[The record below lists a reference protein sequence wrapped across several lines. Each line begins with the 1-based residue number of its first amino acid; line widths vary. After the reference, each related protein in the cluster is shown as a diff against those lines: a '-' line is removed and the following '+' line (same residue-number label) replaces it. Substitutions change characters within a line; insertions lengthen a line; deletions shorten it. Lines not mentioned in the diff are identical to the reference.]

1 MKVSAQKAEIVK
13 LKADGLCFD
22 SIKKA
27 PAENKGD
34 SEQRVISDNYGAT
47 YFFVTIRGREKKIVY
62 IPPWGLARPFR
73 QTANGQ
79 VRTRK
84 KTNRMRM

>member
-47 YFFVTIRGREKKIVY
+47 YFFVTIQGPKKKCLYTPV
-62 IPPWGLARPFR
+62 GVGTTL
-73 QTANGQ
+73 Q
-79 VRTRK
+79 
-84 KTNRMRM
+84 TNR

>member
-1 MKVSAQKAEIVK
+1 MMKVSAQKVEIVK

-22 SIKKA
+22 SIKNA

-47 YFFVTIRGREKKIVY
+47 YFFVTIQGPKKNVY
-62 IPPWGLARPFR
+62 IPPWGLARPSR

-79 VRTRK
+79 VRRRK
-84 KTNRMRM
+84 

>member
-1 MKVSAQKAEIVK
+1 MMKVSAQKAEIVK

-34 SEQRVISDNYGAT
+34 L
-47 YFFVTIRGREKKIVY
+47 K
-62 IPPWGLARPFR
+62 WL
-73 QTANGQ
+73 
-79 VRTRK
+79 
-84 KTNRMRM
+84 

>member
-27 PAENKGD
+27 PALGPAKKNLF
-34 SEQRVISDNYGAT
+34 IYP
-47 YFFVTIRGREKKIVY
+47 RGGWHD
-62 IPPWGLARPFR
+62 PPDKPL
-73 QTANGQ
+73 T
-79 VRTRK
+79 VR
-84 KTNRMRM
+84 

>member
-1 MKVSAQKAEIVK
+1 MMKVSAQKAEIVK

-47 YFFVTIRGREKKIVY
+47 YFFVTIRGREKKNCLYTPVGVGT
-62 IPPWGLARPFR
+62 PV
-73 QTANGQ
+73 Q
-79 VRTRK
+79 
-84 KTNRMRM
+84 TNRERSGENA

>member
-22 SIKKA
+22 SIKNA

-47 YFFVTIRGREKKIVY
+47 YFFVTIQGREKKCLYTPVGVGT
-62 IPPWGLARPFR
+62 PV
-73 QTANGQ
+73 Q
-79 VRTRK
+79 
-84 KTNRMRM
+84 TNRERSGENA